1 MQKTD
6 SANADKMQLQL
17 GPFQG
22 ITDVW
27 FRQVYMKH
35 FKGIDKLFTP
45 FFSGIHKENSRNL
58 RTDEIKPELNILSMT
73 VPQLL
78 SNDADEIIRFSSQC
92 NAMGYNEINLNMG
105 CPYPLV
111 AKKKRGSGLLPYPA
125 LVQKMLQKL
134 DGNLSTSF
142 SIKCRLGYHNPDEI
156 DELIPL
162 FNAFD
167 LSELIIHARIGKQL
181 YKGIPDFDR
190 FKSVISEIK
199 APLIYNGD
207 IFSSDNL
214 VEYQAKFE
222 NLNSWMLG
230 RGLLADPFLPADLKK
245 MKMVEKDEDRIEIV
259 RSFMEELYQLRRE
272 RSSDNLSVLGRMKEL
287 WSYMRFS
294 FDEPQ
299 TVWRLVRKVK
309 SFEEYEA
316 ATAKIFDELSWLGE
330 GYAHKN
336 EIQPDEQEQDQ

>member
-1 MQKTD
+1 MQGKNT
-6 SANADKMQLQL
+6 AVAGEMQLQL

-58 RTDEIKPELNILSMT
+58 RTDEIRPGLNNLSMT

-111 AKKKRGSGLLPYPA
+111 AKKKRGSGLLPYPGM
-125 LVQKMLQKL
+125 VQKMLEKL
-134 DGNLSTSF
+134 DGNLSTGF
-142 SIKCRLGYHNPDEI
+142 SIKCRLGYHNPEEI

-190 FKSVISEIK
+190 FRSVISEIR
-199 APLIYNGD
+199 APLVYNGD

-214 VEYQAKFE
+214 NEYHTKFE
-222 NLNSWMLG
+222 NINSWMLG
-230 RGLLADPFLPADLKK
+230 RGLLADPFLPADIKK
-245 MKMVEKDEDRIEIV
+245 IKVVEKDEDRKEIV
-259 RSFMEELYQLRRE
+259 RSFMAELYQLRRE
-272 RSSDNLSVLGRMKEL
+272 QSNDNLSVLGRLKEL

-309 SFEEYEA
+309 N
-316 ATAKIFDELSWLGE
+316 FDEFETATDTIFNELDWIGT
-330 GYAHKN
+330 GYVRKSESQHN
-336 EIQPDEQEQDQ
+336 EDL

>member
-1 MQKTD
+1 MQIQ
-6 SANADKMQLQL
+6 NASVSEEMHLQL

-22 ITDVW
+22 ITDVY

-35 FKGIDKLFTP
+35 FEGIDKLFTP
-45 FFSGIHKENSRNL
+45 FFSGIHKENSKNL
-58 RTDEIKPELNILSMT
+58 RSDEIKPALNDLSIT

-111 AKKKRGSGLLPYPA
+111 AKKKRGSGLLPYPTM
-125 LVQKMLQKL
+125 VQNMLEKL
-134 DGNLSTSF
+134 EGKLSTGF
-142 SIKCRLGYHNPDEI
+142 SIKCRLGYHNADEI
-156 DELIPL
+156 DELIPI
-162 FNAFD
+162 FNNFD

-190 FKSVISEIK
+190 FKAVISQIK
-199 APLIYNGD
+199 APLVYNGD

-214 VEYQAKFE
+214 DDYQAKFE
-222 NLNSWMLG
+222 FINSWMLG
-230 RGLLADPFLPADLKK
+230 RGLLADPFLPSYLKK
-245 MKMVEKDEDRIEIV
+245 IHNVENNDNRKEKV
-259 RSFMEELYQLRRE
+259 RLFMNELYQLRRE
-272 RSSDNLSVLGRMKEL
+272 MSNDNLSVLGRMKEL
-287 WSYMRFS
+287 WSYLRFS

-309 SFEEYEA
+309 NFAEYES
-316 ATAKIFDELSWLGE
+316 ATDAIFNELYWVGT
-330 GYAHKN
+330 GYARKSESQQN
-336 EIQPDEQEQDQ
+336 EDQ